1 MLRFAARFA
10 APTRRWFSQDLSQ
23 LKFLPS
29 HEWVGP
35 GKVATVGI
43 TDFAQNALGDVV
55 FVDLPE
61 VPPPAPG
68 CQWFG
73 IGLRHICDGQAPH

>member
-1 MLRFAARFA
+1 MLRFAARFTA
-10 APTRRWFSQDLSQ
+10 APSRRLFSQDMSQ

-35 GKVATVGI
+35 GKVATIGI

-61 VPPPAPG
+61 VLGPG
-68 CQWFG
+68 V
-73 IGLRHICDGQAPH
+73 CDGLSGRATLGRKDAVD